1 MKTAAQKLAAA
12 KIAAKNMIAAEEAAE
27 AAAVERGYPLTD
39 EELKAL
45 GYVEEEGGTW
55 GLDIPD
61 SVIAALYEE
70 AQQRKKNA

>member
-1 MKTAAQKLAAA
+1 MDVAAEQIL
-12 KIAAKNMIAAEEAAE
+12 AAKNMIATADAAYD
-27 AAAVERGYPLTD
+27 ASIERGYPLTD

-61 SVIAALYEE
+61 SVIAALWEE
-70 AQQRKKNA
+70 QKQQKNG